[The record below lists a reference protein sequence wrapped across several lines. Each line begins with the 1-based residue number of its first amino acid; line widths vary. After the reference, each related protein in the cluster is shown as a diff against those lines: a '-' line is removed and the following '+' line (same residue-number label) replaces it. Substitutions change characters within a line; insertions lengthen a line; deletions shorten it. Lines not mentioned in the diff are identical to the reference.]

1 MCPIKGMG
9 NKYAYLAERCTSLL
23 QLHCHF
29 SPSTSSLSSMLLFL
43 FPPSPPSFFIAAI
56 VSLHHIIGW
65 KGTLTHRWLSRSSTW
80 FDRLRGPPPVPL
92 GCKTT
97 VEKLVLWVHASAL
110 CMFMSNI
117 WNKWH
122 PLAGTTQIN
131 LVNTQAKRAAQATEK
146 EAYLTADRRS
156 ACIIQLI
163 PERGTFYAAFTT
175 KCTHGTHT
183 QKHTYSNTNT
193 GTCVCILGKDWT
205 PLPFCQ
211 IKYTVR
217 AS

>member
-1 MCPIKGMG
+1 
-9 NKYAYLAERCTSLL
+9 
-23 QLHCHF
+23 
-29 SPSTSSLSSMLLFL
+29 
-43 FPPSPPSFFIAAI
+43 
-56 VSLHHIIGW
+56 
-65 KGTLTHRWLSRSSTW
+65 
-80 FDRLRGPPPVPL
+80 
-92 GCKTT
+92 
-97 VEKLVLWVHASAL
+97 
-110 CMFMSNI
+110 MSNI

-131 LVNTQAKRAAQATEK
+131 LVNSQAGRAAQATEK
-146 EAYLTADRRS
+146 VAHLMADKRS

-163 PERGTFYAAFTT
+163 PERGTFYAAFTKAST
-175 KCTHGTHT
+175 SQCTHGTHKYTDT
-183 QKHTYSNTNT
+183 QTHTYSHTNT

>member
-1 MCPIKGMG
+1 
-9 NKYAYLAERCTSLL
+9 
-23 QLHCHF
+23 
-29 SPSTSSLSSMLLFL
+29 
-43 FPPSPPSFFIAAI
+43 
-56 VSLHHIIGW
+56 
-65 KGTLTHRWLSRSSTW
+65 
-80 FDRLRGPPPVPL
+80 
-92 GCKTT
+92 
-97 VEKLVLWVHASAL
+97 
-110 CMFMSNI
+110 MSNI

-131 LVNTQAKRAAQATEK
+131 LVNSRAGRAAQATEK
-146 EAYLTADRRS
+146 VAHLMADKRS

-163 PERGTFYAAFTT
+163 PERATFYAAFAKASTRQR
-175 KCTHGTHT
+175 THGAQQT
-183 QKHTYSNTNT
+183 HTYSHTNT